1 MKIGEFAKKHK
12 VTIDTVRHYI
22 AEGLLTPLKANKQYD
37 FSENDESVLET
48 ILLLKSMNF
57 KLEEMKPYLIFQTL
71 FLQNTFSFL
80 GSFEEQFREK
90 LAENEQ
96 EIKRLELMNRRIEK
110 ILETKKAITFRRG
123 IPLRMIDELFCP
135 SCGVNL
141 ELEEPE
147 IEHNE
152 IMSGKICCH
161 ECGREYHIRY
171 GVLSDQM
178 IEDIDSFDNVR
189 EFMQNYVQINDEKY
203 LTSIRELFAETYNIV
218 CGNSMGKKNVLIDCG
233 IAQCLDG
240 SILRGI
246 ERDSTLVILCKDNWD
261 IKTFHESI
269 FPRNTI
275 CYFGDKNKIPLKM
288 KMDYIFLQN
297 YDVKS
302 NQEKIV
308 PYLNL
313 SKDARVDCF
322 KIIVQQGNS
331 TVASEETFLR
341 EMKSLG
347 FEMMNVHKSEEVICK
362 KDSPDL
368 EYVGKVD
375 DMLLQYAIY
384 SFKTL
389 G

>member
-1 MKIGEFAKKHK
+1 MKIGEFAQKHK

-71 FLQNTFSFL
+71 FLQNTFSCL
-80 GSFEEQFREK
+80 GNFEEQFREK
-90 LAENEQ
+90 MEENEQ
-96 EIKRLELMNRRIEK
+96 EIQRLALMNRRIEK
-110 ILETKKAITFRRG
+110 LLDTKKEVTFRRG
-123 IPLRMIDELFCP
+123 IPLGLVDELFCP

-141 ELEEPE
+141 ELAEPL

-152 IMSGKICCH
+152 IMSGRLCCH

-171 GVLSDQM
+171 GVLSDQI
-178 IEDIDSFDNVR
+178 IEDIDSLDDVR
-189 EFMQNYVQINDEKY
+189 EFMQNYVQVNDEKY
-203 LTSIRELFAETYNIV
+203 LASIRELYAETYNIV
-218 CGNSMGKKNVLIDCG
+218 SDNSMGKKNVLIDCG

-246 ERDSTLVILCKDNWD
+246 DRNSTLVILCQDNWD

-275 CYFGDKNKIPLKM
+275 CYFGDKSKIPFKM
-288 KMDYIFLQN
+288 KMDYLFLQN

-302 NQEKIV
+302 NQEKTV
-308 PYLNL
+308 PYWRL
-313 SKDARVDCF
+313 SEDARVDCF
-322 KIIVQQGNS
+322 KILAKQGNS
-331 TVASEETFLR
+331 IVSSEETFLK
-341 EMKSLG
+341 EMRSSG

-368 EYVGKVD
+368 EYIGKVD
-375 DMLLQYAIY
+375 DMILQYAIY